1 MEAADRG
8 LCLHLLFKLKHH
20 GSMSVWL
27 LLCHQDKTLK
37 EFYEAIEHLKKSDH
51 VKLAQGK
58 VYTTEVFLSTHRAM
72 SR

>member
-1 MEAADRG
+1 
-8 LCLHLLFKLKHH
+8 
-20 GSMSVWL
+20 MSVWL

-58 VYTTEVFLSTHRAM
+58 VSNNGSVPFNSPRDV